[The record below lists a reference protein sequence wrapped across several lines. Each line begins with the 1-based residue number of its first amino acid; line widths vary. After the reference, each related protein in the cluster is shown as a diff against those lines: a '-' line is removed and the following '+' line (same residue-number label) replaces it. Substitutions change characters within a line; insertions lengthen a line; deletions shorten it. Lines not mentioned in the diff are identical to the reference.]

1 MAPALGTRREEP
13 GPVGA
18 PSTARGLVDWS
29 RVEIAARTM
38 APRGGPSAPRAS
50 LSAVVELLRCG
61 AAQAPERVGEMTGL
75 SRAAR
80 DAGSGRVLVVD
91 RAGLVRATAGFL
103 ARLLDGLPAPPAGP
117 VARRAAAWEAG
128 AALGAL
134 STRLLGQVLPAIPV
148 AADAGG
154 ADGGRGTGSATG
166 ADGAGPVAEARTGG
180 PGAERPRLLL
190 VAPNVLALQRR
201 HGLDLADLATW
212 VAMHETAH
220 AVQLAAAPWL
230 ADHLVAR
237 LREALGAVVE
247 AWPRG
252 GRLAGIASVAWAA
265 RPGEAAGLVGQPGL
279 AGLVELRAT
288 LAFLE
293 GHARAALDGVT
304 PARVPSAHVL
314 RAVLD
319 ADPAPAPGQG
329 EERGIG
335 QGHGRGPFAGLA
347 SERLLDSARAARFAR
362 AVVERAGH
370 EGLNRAWASPW
381 ALPTAAELGSPEA
394 WLERVGGGPH

>member
-1 MAPALGTRREEP
+1 M
-13 GPVGA
+13 
-18 PSTARGLVDWS
+18 DWS

-38 APRGGPSAPRAS
+38 APRAGPRAPRAS
-50 LSAVVELLRCG
+50 LSAVVELLRRG

-75 SRAAR
+75 GQAAR

-103 ARLLDGLPAPPAGP
+103 ARLLDGVPAPPAGP
-117 VARRAAAWEAG
+117 MARRAAAWEAG

-134 STRLLGQVLPAIPV
+134 STRLLGQALPAIP
-148 AADAGG
+148 AAVDAGG
-154 ADGGRGTGSATG
+154 ADGS
-166 ADGAGPVAEARTGG
+166 GPVAEARTGG

-212 VAMHETAH
+212 VAMHEAVH

-230 ADHLVAR
+230 ADHLVAW
-237 LREALGAVVE
+237 LREALGAVIE
-247 AWPRG
+247 ALPRG
-252 GRLAGIASVAWAA
+252 GRVAGIAVVARAA
-265 RPGEAAGLVGQPGL
+265 QPGEAAGQPGL

-304 PARVPSAHVL
+304 PARVPSAHAL

-319 ADPAPAPGQG
+319 ADPAPPPGQG
-329 EERGIG
+329 EARGIG
-335 QGHGRGPFAGLA
+335 QAYGRGPFAGLA
-347 SERLLDSARAARFAR
+347 SGRLLDSARAARFAR

-370 EGLNRAWASPW
+370 EGLNWAWASPW

-394 WLERVGGGPH
+394 WLERVEGGTHRVHGPGWI